1 MPQLLFTPLAE
12 CRWCKL
18 LGEARENKFDP
29 TKRPTWS
36 VELVLKNSEPDH
48 IAWIEAM
55 ESKFTEL
62 HGESAKKSNNW
73 IPVRPDKEKP
83 RELSVASFK
92 LPEFERKDTGAKSEG
107 PVVFDSNNNLWNP
120 QKMIGNGSKII
131 VAFDI
136 YAWKGSTGAGMTF
149 QPRQVQVVEYLAYEA
164 DKSAA
169 VSAFTPVPGGFVDS
183 DNVFNEAPGLTT
195 ED

>member
-1 MPQLLFTPLAE
+1 MAQLLFTPLAE

-29 TKRPTWS
+29 KKLPNWS
-36 VELVLKNSEPDH
+36 VELLLENKNPDH

-55 ESKFTEL
+55 EGKFTEL
-62 HGESAKKSNNW
+62 HGEAKKSNNW
-73 IPVRPDKEKP
+73 IPVKPDKERP
-83 RELSVASFK
+83 REISVATFK
-92 LPEFERKDTGAKSEG
+92 LPQFPSKGVKPASEG
-107 PVVFDSNNNLWNP
+107 PVVFDSNNNPWNP
-120 QKMIGNGSKII
+120 SNMIGNGSKIVI
-131 VAFDI
+131 AFDI
-136 YAWKGSTGAGMTF
+136 YAWKGTTGAGMTF

-164 DKSAA
+164 DKTPA

>member
-36 VELVLKNSEPDH
+36 VELVLKNNDPDH

-62 HGESAKKSNNW
+62 HGESAKKHTNW
-73 IPVRPDKEKP
+73 IPVKPDKEKP

-92 LPEFERKDTGAKSEG
+92 LPEFERKDGGKSEG
-107 PVVFDSNNNLWNP
+107 PVVFDSNNNPWNS

-136 YAWKGSTGAGMTF
+136 YDWKSSTGAGLTF

-164 DKSAA
+164 VKTPA

>member
-1 MPQLLFTPLAE
+1 MPQLLMTPLAE

-18 LGEARENKFDP
+18 LNEARENKFDP

-36 VELVLKNSEPDH
+36 VELVLKNSDPDH

-73 IPVRPDKEKP
+73 IPVKPDKEKP
-83 RELSVASFK
+83 REISVATFK
-92 LPEFERKDTGAKSEG
+92 LPQFPSKGVKPASEG
-107 PVVFDSNNNLWNP
+107 PIVFDSNNNPWNP
-120 QKMIGNGSKII
+120 SNMIGNGSKIVI
-131 VAFDI
+131 AFDI
-136 YAWKGSTGAGMTF
+136 YAWPNRGTGAGMTF
-149 QPRQVQVVEYLAYEA
+149 QPRQVQVVEYVAYTKDAEA
-164 DKSAA
+164 
-169 VSAFTPVPGGFVDS
+169 SAFTPVPGGFVD
-183 DNVFNEAPGLTT
+183 DTNVFNEAPGLTT

>member
-1 MPQLLFTPLAE
+1 MPQLLMTPLAE

-36 VELVLKNSEPDH
+36 VELLLKNSDPDH
-48 IAWIEAM
+48 FSWM
-55 ESKFTEL
+55 ESMELKYNEL
-62 HGESAKKSNNW
+62 HGESKKSNNW
-73 IPVRPDKEKP
+73 IPIRPDKEKP
-83 RELSVASFK
+83 RELCVASFK
-92 LPEFERKDTGAKSEG
+92 LPEFERKDGSKSEG
-107 PVVFDSNNNLWNP
+107 PVVFDSNNNPWNP

-131 VAFDI
+131 IAFDI
-136 YAWKGSTGAGMTF
+136 YAWKGNTGAGMTF

-164 DKSAA
+164 DKTPA

>member
-1 MPQLLFTPLAE
+1 M
-12 CRWCKL
+12 
-18 LGEARENKFDP
+18 
-29 TKRPTWS
+29 
-36 VELVLKNSEPDH
+36 LKNSYPGH
-48 IAWIEAM
+48 SAGIEAM

-62 HGESAKKSNNW
+62 HGESAKKHTNW
-73 IPVRPDKEKP
+73 IPVKPDKEKP

-92 LPEFERKDTGAKSEG
+92 LPEFERKDGSRSEG
-107 PVVFDSNNNLWNP
+107 PVVFDSNNNPWNP
-120 QKMIGNGSKII
+120 QKMIGNGSKIV

-136 YAWKGSTGAGMTF
+136 YAWKGNTGAGMTF

>member
-36 VELVLKNSEPDH
+36 VELVLKNNDPDH
-48 IAWIEAM
+48 IAWIEEM
-55 ESKFTEL
+55 EGKFSFA
-62 HGESAKKSNNW
+62 HGESAKKSSNW
-73 IPVRPDKEKP
+73 IPVKPDKEKP
-83 RELSVASFK
+83 RELSVARFN
-92 LPEFERKDTGAKSEG
+92 LTEFERKDGSKSEG
-107 PVVFDSNNNLWNP
+107 PVVFDSNNNPWDP
-120 QKMIGNGSKII
+120 KKAIGNGSKII
-131 VAFDI
+131 IAFDI
-136 YAWKGSTGAGMTF
+136 YAWKGNTGAGMTF

-164 DKSAA
+164 DKAPA

>member
-18 LGEARENKFDP
+18 LGEARENKFEP
-29 TKRPTWS
+29 TKRPQWS
-36 VELVLKNSEPDH
+36 VELVLKNNDPDH

-55 ESKFTEL
+55 ENKFPEV
-62 HGESAKKSNNW
+62 HGDAKKSTNW

-83 RELSVASFK
+83 RELSVARFA
-92 LPEFERKDTGAKSEG
+92 LTEFERKDGSKSEG
-107 PVVFDSNNNLWNP
+107 PVVFDSNNNPWNP
-120 QKMIGNGSKII
+120 KKLIGNGSKIVI
-131 VAFDI
+131 AFDI
-136 YAWKGSTGAGMTF
+136 YAWKVKTGAGMTF

-164 DKSAA
+164 DKTPA

>member
-18 LGEARENKFDP
+18 LGEARENRWD
-29 TKRPTWS
+29 TSKRPQWT
-36 VELVLKNSEPDH
+36 VELVLKNTDKNH
-48 IAWIEAM
+48 IAWIEEM
-55 ESKFTEL
+55 EGKFTEL
-62 HGESAKKSNNW
+62 HGDSAKKSTNW

-92 LPEFERKDTGAKSEG
+92 LNEWERKDGSKSEG
-107 PVVFDSNNNLWNP
+107 PVLFDSNNNPWDP
-120 QKMIGNGSKII
+120 KKAIGNGSKIVI
-131 VAFDI
+131 AFDI

-164 DKSAA
+164 DKTPA